1 MDADTIIA
9 LIMALRN
16 YDGALLIVTHDRFF
30 MRCMVEGENPHKR
43 PWNPDV
49 EEDENE
55 SDDSDGEELGKQ
67 PGVVYHL
74 SKGRFKVLEGGMRQ
88 YEEIA
93 ARTSSK
99 LTKVP
104 PSSNVWSS

>member
-1 MDADTIIA
+1 MDADTILA
-9 LIMALRN
+9 LITALRN

-30 MRCMVEGENPHKR
+30 MRCVVEGENPHKR
-43 PWNPDV
+43 PWDGDAGS
-49 EEDENE
+49 EKE
-55 SDDSDGEELGKQ
+55 SDDSDGKEMSKQ

-74 SKGRFKVLEGGMRQ
+74 SKARLKVLEGGMRQ

-93 ARTSSK
+93 GRASLK

-104 PSSNVWSS
+104 VRTVGS